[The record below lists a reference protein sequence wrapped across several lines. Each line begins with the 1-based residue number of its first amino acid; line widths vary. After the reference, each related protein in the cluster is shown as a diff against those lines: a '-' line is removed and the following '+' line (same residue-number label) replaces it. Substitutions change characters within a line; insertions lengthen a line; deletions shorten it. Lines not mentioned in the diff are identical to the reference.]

1 MSLSSYLGFSTLMFL
16 SLSSNLGFF
25 YVLLFL
31 SVFYFFSDYV
41 YFYLYL
47 LVCLY
52 ILTYM
57 ICLYLPNYCFSSVYL
72 CFWAYV
78 PSYFFMSLSTYLLLS
93 VYLCFVHISTLF
105 GFVSITSFVA
115 LCQVISSY
123 QLANFQCLILL
134 SYFVYQIPLWA
145 CFFLPSRVPQ
155 FSMWFIIFFSLCLTR
170 SDFWF

>member
-31 SVFYFFSDYV
+31 SIFYFFSDYV
-41 YFYLYL
+41 FFYLYL

-78 PSYFFMSLSTYLLLS
+78 PSYFFMSLSTYLVLSLSLRLLLS
-93 VYLCFVHISTLF
+93 VKLSLPTNWPIFNVSYCCPILFIKYHFEHVSFYLLECH
-105 GFVSITSFVA
+105 
-115 LCQVISSY
+115 
-123 QLANFQCLILL
+123 
-134 SYFVYQIPLWA
+134 
-145 CFFLPSRVPQ
+145 
-155 FSMWFIIFFSLCLTR
+155 SLVCDL
-170 SDFWF
+170 